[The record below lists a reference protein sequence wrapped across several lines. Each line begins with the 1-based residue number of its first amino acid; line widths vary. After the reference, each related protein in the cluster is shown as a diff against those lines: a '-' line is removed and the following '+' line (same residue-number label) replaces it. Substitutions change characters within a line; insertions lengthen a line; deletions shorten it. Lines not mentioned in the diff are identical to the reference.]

1 MLKIFKN
8 TLVISLLLSGLS
20 TSYAN
25 ENNAVCG
32 KHTAKHLLSDQSEAV
47 NNNYPAEAKVLVEH
61 YQCIK
66 YTHTYVL
73 KDRPHSL
80 FEPLPLRTEVQKIK
94 SRFTKALNKIKLPE
108 DKFLFVDL
116 FLEKYS
122 KQYATVFQ
130 RYPVKP
136 GVAILMLGKFKK
148 SGNDSGVSLR
158 IFENIDYDQ
167 FEDYFSSNKRS
178 GVAAK
183 RVQQAMKLV
192 NYVIKGT
199 PKKTLKKTNFVAPKL
214 LSLNVAVP
222 YWEIVANQIG
232 RMVLITNHA

>member
-1 MLKIFKN
+1 MLKIVKN

-25 ENNAVCG
+25 ESNAVCG

-47 NNNYPAEAKVLVEH
+47 NNNYPAEAKILVEH

-66 YTHTYVL
+66 YTETYKL
-73 KDRPHSL
+73 KDRPNSL
-80 FEPLPLRTEVQKIK
+80 FEPLPLRPEVRKIRG
-94 SRFTKALNKIKLPE
+94 RFTKALNRIKLQE
-108 DKFLFVDL
+108 DKLLFVDL
-116 FLEKYS
+116 FLERYS
-122 KQYATVFQ
+122 KQYAMVFK

-136 GVAILMLGKFKK
+136 GVAILMLSQFEK
-148 SGNDSGVSLR
+148 SGNVSVELLP

-167 FEDYFSSNKRS
+167 FEDYFSSNKQA
-178 GVAAK
+178 GVEAK

-199 PKKTLKKTNFVAPKL
+199 PKKTLKKTSFVAPKL
-214 LSLNVAVP
+214 LSLNVAV
-222 YWEIVANQIG
+222 
-232 RMVLITNHA
+232 